1 MGGRFFRFP
10 LSHMA
15 LTPAQQAHEQVSRA
29 SRILVVTRE
38 HAPTDALAA
47 AVGCGLYL
55 KKMGKQVDVVVPGF
69 DPDKAPA
76 FLKTEDV
83 RTTVGAMRAF
93 HITLDVSKT
102 PLGELLY
109 DVRDGALDITIIPKE
124 NEWRPNDVSFKSGE
138 DRYDLVVALDAADQ
152 ASLGVLAR
160 EQADFLYRTHVI
172 NVDCGATNE
181 HWGQVNL
188 VDLNAVSSSEILFR
202 LFENW
207 NRNVIDEDI
216 ATALLAGMIARTR
229 SFRTPNV
236 TPKTLAIASSLIGMG
251 ARREEIVTGLWRTR
265 SIATLK
271 LWGRALARLEQ
282 DRDRAFVWATLSQQD
297 FVQAGAGPEGLD
309 GVIDELIAYAPE
321 AKTIALIY
329 ESNPGNGVCATLS
342 CQPPNS
348 ASEIGRA
355 FGATGTRERATACLR
370 GVSLLEAANT
380 VTERVRAVLKTTQTP

>member
-1 MGGRFFRFP
+1 
-10 LSHMA
+10 MA
-15 LTPAQQAHEQVSRA
+15 LTPAQQAQELVSHA

-69 DPDKAPA
+69 DPKTAPA
-76 FLKTEDV
+76 FLKTDDIV
-83 RTTVGAMRAF
+83 SATGAMRAF
-93 HITLDVSKT
+93 HLTLDVSKV

-109 DVRDGALDITIIPKE
+109 EVKDKKLEITVVPKE
-124 NEWRPNDVSFKSGE
+124 KEWRVGDVSFKHGE
-138 DRYDLVVALDAADQ
+138 DRYDLVIALDAADQ
-152 ASLGVLAR
+152 ASLGALAR

-172 NVDCGATNE
+172 NIDCGNTNE

-188 VDLNAVSSSEILFR
+188 VDMNAVSTSEILFR

-207 NRNVIDEDI
+207 NRILMDEDI
-216 ATALLAGMIARTR
+216 ATALLAGMIAKTR
-229 SFRTPNV
+229 SFRTSNV
-236 TPKTLAIASSLIGMG
+236 TPKTLSIASSLIGMG

-282 DRDRAFVWATLSQQD
+282 DRETSFVWSVLSQQD
-297 FVQAGAGPEGLD
+297 FVQAGASPDTLD

-321 AKTIALIY
+321 AKTVALVY
-329 ESNPGNGVCATLS
+329 ESEPGKGICITLA
-342 CQPPNS
+342 CQPPRS
-348 ASEIGRA
+348 AAELGRVIGA
-355 FGATGTRERATACLR
+355 NGTRERATACLR
-370 GVSLLEAANT
+370 DTNLVDAAKT
-380 VTERVRAVLKTTQTP
+380 VTGRVREAIKATKVS